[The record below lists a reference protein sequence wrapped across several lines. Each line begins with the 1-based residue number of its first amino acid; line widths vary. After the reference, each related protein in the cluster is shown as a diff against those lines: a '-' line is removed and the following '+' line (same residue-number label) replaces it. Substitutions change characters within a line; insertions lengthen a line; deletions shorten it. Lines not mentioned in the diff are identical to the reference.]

1 MSYLRVKICGITRLE
16 DALCA
21 EDAGA
26 DAVGLN
32 FVPGTKRA
40 ISHAQA
46 SAISS
51 GLGPLIARVGIFR
64 DAPLEEILVALHA
77 VKLTAIQLHGSE
89 SDDFAAT
96 VALHVPVIRAISHGS
111 ALPAMDT
118 LLIDNLE
125 GGSGQTFDWN
135 ALETSV
141 LRGRRWLLAGGLTP
155 DNVGSAVQQLR
166 PWGVDVSSGV
176 ESAPGIKDHT
186 KITAFVKAARD
197 GAVRDGAVRDGATLG
212 LQV

>member
-21 EDAGA
+21 ENAGA

-32 FVPGTKRA
+32 FVPGTKRV

-46 SAISS
+46 SAISH

-64 DAPLEEILVALHA
+64 DASIEEILETLHV
-77 VKLTAIQLHGSE
+77 VKLTAVQLHGSE
-89 SDDFAAT
+89 TDEFAAT
-96 VALHVPVIRAISHGS
+96 VALHAPVIRAISHGV
-111 ALPAMDT
+111 ALPAADT

-125 GGSGQTFDWN
+125 GGTGQTFDWN
-135 ALETSV
+135 ALETAS

-155 DNVGSAVQQLR
+155 DNVSSAVRQLR

-176 ESAPGIKDHT
+176 ESAPGIKDHI
-186 KITAFVKAARD
+186 KITAFISAARES
-197 GAVRDGAVRDGATLG
+197 
-212 LQV
+212 

>member
-40 ISHAQA
+40 ISQA
-46 SAISS
+46 DAAAISS

-64 DAPLEEILVALHA
+64 DASLEEILAALHA
-77 VKLTAIQLHGSE
+77 VKLTSIQLHGSE
-89 SDDFAAT
+89 SDDFAAR
-96 VALHVPVIRAISHGS
+96 VAVHAPVIRAISHG
-111 ALPAMDT
+111 ATLPVSDT
-118 LLIDNLE
+118 LLIDNLG
-125 GGSGQTFDWN
+125 GGSGQVFDWN
-135 ALETSV
+135 ALETTA

-155 DNVGSAVQQLR
+155 DNVASAVKQLQ
-166 PWGVDVSSGV
+166 PWGVDLSSGV
-176 ESAPGIKDHT
+176 ESAPGIKDHA
-186 KITAFVKAARD
+186 KIKAFIKAAR
-197 GAVRDGAVRDGATLG
+197 GS
-212 LQV
+212 

>member
-32 FVPGTKRA
+32 FVAGTKRA
-40 ISHAQA
+40 ISLNQA
-46 SAISS
+46 AAISS

-64 DAPLEEILVALHA
+64 DATLEEILATLRE
-77 VKLTAIQLHGSE
+77 VKLTAVQLHGLE
-89 SDDFAAT
+89 TDDFAAT
-96 VALHVPVIRAISHGS
+96 VALHAPVIRAVSHGS
-111 ALPAMDT
+111 VLPASDT

-135 ALETSV
+135 ALETSA

-155 DNVGSAVQQLR
+155 QNVASAVRQLQ

-176 ESAPGIKDHT
+176 ERAPGVKDHA
-186 KITAFVKAARD
+186 KITAFITAAR
-197 GAVRDGAVRDGATLG
+197 GS
-212 LQV
+212 

>member
-1 MSYLRVKICGITRLE
+1 MSYLRIKICGITRLA

-32 FVPGTKRA
+32 FVAGTKRA

-46 SAISS
+46 SAISD
-51 GLGPLIARVGIFR
+51 GLGALIARVGVFR
-64 DAPLEEILVALHA
+64 DASLEEILAAMQA

-89 SDDFAAT
+89 SDDFAAQI
-96 VALHVPVIRAISHGS
+96 ALHAPVIRAVSHGT
-111 ALPAMDT
+111 ALPATDT

-135 ALETSV
+135 ALETTP

-155 DNVGSAVQQLR
+155 QNVASAVEQLH

-176 ESAPGIKDHT
+176 ESAAGIKDHA
-186 KITAFVKAARD
+186 KITAFVKAAR
-197 GAVRDGAVRDGATLG
+197 G
-212 LQV
+212 L

>member
-1 MSYLRVKICGITRLE
+1 MNHVRVKICGITRLE

-32 FVPGTKRA
+32 FVAGTKRA
-40 ISHAQA
+40 ISLNQA
-46 SAISS
+46 AAISS

-64 DAPLEEILVALHA
+64 DATLEEILATLRE
-77 VKLTAIQLHGSE
+77 VKLTAVQLHGLE
-89 SDDFAAT
+89 TDDFAAT
-96 VALHVPVIRAISHGS
+96 VALHAPVIRAVSHGS
-111 ALPAMDT
+111 VLPASDT

-135 ALETSV
+135 ALETSA

-155 DNVGSAVQQLR
+155 QNVASAVRQLQ

-176 ESAPGIKDHT
+176 ERAPGVKDHA
-186 KITAFVKAARD
+186 KITAFITAAR
-197 GAVRDGAVRDGATLG
+197 GS
-212 LQV
+212 